1 MHNDRDMPSV
11 LVGRCPVVL
20 TVKILQFILGAVES
34 EVKRYG
40 K

>member
-1 MHNDRDMPSV
+1 MDFDRDISSV
-11 LVGRCPVVL
+11 LVGRCPVVWAV
-20 TVKILQFILGAVES
+20 TIMQFIRGAVES